1 MISSSAC
8 FNTVNN
14 GEAILTPPEVPSMF
28 QTQLDTSFAEGL
40 LRPSNDYSH
49 THYHPYHVRHSYQAS
64 SAHESC
70 QASRYIM
77 MADHAANHYLD
88 NSVDAAF
95 EMSASSRGLPPVFR
109 KRTQSLDGCPSMPMT
124 PSNMDASLSY
134 AYYPQTVP
142 QTTSLPGSPS
152 SSYASP
158 AHPMQE
164 PNFSSHN
171 FTMDSQLHP
180 FSMPM
185 PTPSHH
191 HYQHSPSPS
200 LSNSFQSF
208 PSPMSGNSTCNSP
221 SLSSPSPI
229 LDRKR
234 FSTDSTGSQ
243 DTMIESYSL
252 VASVSA
258 SSKMPRS
265 TNGGKKKQRYYC
277 DFPGC
282 DRTFSR
288 PYNLKSH
295 GLTHDINRPHACEK
309 CAKTFARI
317 HDRDR
322 HMNSHMPQKPHV
334 CIVCT
339 GRFARQD
346 AVIRH
351 LKLSNATNACA
362 QMLIA
367 KGISFRDA
375 AAGRATR
382 EHLGEEMELRETFE
396 ALEEEARKTRATRTL
411 EMMGGLMP
419 TD

>member
-1 MISSSAC
+1 M
-8 FNTVNN
+8 
-14 GEAILTPPEVPSMF
+14 
-28 QTQLDTSFAEGL
+28 
-40 LRPSNDYSH
+40 
-49 THYHPYHVRHSYQAS
+49 
-64 SAHESC
+64 
-70 QASRYIM
+70 
-77 MADHAANHYLD
+77 
-88 NSVDAAF
+88 
-95 EMSASSRGLPPVFR
+95 
-109 KRTQSLDGCPSMPMT
+109 
-124 PSNMDASLSY
+124 
-134 AYYPQTVP
+134 
-142 QTTSLPGSPS
+142 
-152 SSYASP
+152 
-158 AHPMQE
+158 
-164 PNFSSHN
+164 
-171 FTMDSQLHP
+171 
-180 FSMPM
+180 
-185 PTPSHH
+185 
-191 HYQHSPSPS
+191 
-200 LSNSFQSF
+200 
-208 PSPMSGNSTCNSP
+208 
-221 SLSSPSPI
+221 
-229 LDRKR
+229 
-234 FSTDSTGSQ
+234 
-243 DTMIESYSL
+243 
-252 VASVSA
+252 ASVTA
-258 SSKMPRS
+258 PSKLPRS
-265 TNGGKKKQRYYC
+265 NNGGKKKQRYIC
-277 DFPGC
+277 EFPGC

-309 CAKTFARI
+309 CSKTFARI